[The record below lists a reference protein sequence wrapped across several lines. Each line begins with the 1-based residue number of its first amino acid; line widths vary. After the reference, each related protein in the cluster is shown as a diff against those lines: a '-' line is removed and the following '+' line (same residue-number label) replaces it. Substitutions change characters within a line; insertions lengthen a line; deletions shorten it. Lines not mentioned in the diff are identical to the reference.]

1 MSGMGEWSSSNAH
14 AASCFLSVLKLKIRQ
29 IISFNQ
35 FSLRL
40 QQLIPF
46 YRRTGM
52 PTLQPQDISQPSHTS
67 GIHASFN
74 KAMQAQ
80 RRVWRLVKDVTARW
94 AVTIG
99 GMFSIL
105 AIFLIFIY
113 LFQVV
118 LPLFEPARMELA
130 ASYAVPG
137 AEPGK
142 TLYVAVEEQRKVGCR
157 FTNAGHAVFFSISS
171 GAVIKDI
178 ALPIPSDVRVTVLA
192 PALDKT
198 ATLALGLSNGKAIV
212 VKHTYNSL
220 YSEGGNTIEP
230 EVKFPFGET
239 PLDLIADGASIEAM
253 AFQVHED
260 NAVFVVKAADRP
272 LSLVSL
278 ARKTSFLGDST
289 ETELERVNVPE
300 VDMSLNFMLISSDMK
315 TLYLADKTGR
325 LLRFDISNTA
335 RPVLLEKTQIL
346 PSSVS
351 LVDLRF
357 LGGGF
362 SLVAADSQGRVTQWF
377 PVRKGEA
384 QVLQRI
390 REFGPYK
397 GIPTLLLS
405 EFNRRGF
412 AILGNDGIFSLHYAT
427 SHRTLLKNDINVKS
441 VVAAAF
447 APRNNGVLLA
457 THDRIYFWRVSNHH
471 PEVSWSSL
479 WGKVWYEY
487 YDAPTYTWQSSSA
500 SDDFEPKFSLVPVTF
515 GTFKAAFYAMFFAVP
530 LAILGAMYTANF
542 MSYRMMAL
550 VKPAVEI
557 MGAMPTVIL
566 GFLAGIWFAPFAE
579 THIPSIFCLL
589 LLLMPAMFL
598 ASGLWERLPETWRR
612 RVPPGWEALLLLPVV
627 ILTGFL
633 AFYLGEFIDDIWMNG
648 DCRHWLS
655 HELGIGFDQRNAL
668 IVGVAMGFAVIP
680 PIFTITEDA
689 IYGVPKHLIQGS
701 LALGAT
707 PWQTM
712 MRVVL
717 PTASPAIFSAV
728 MMGLGRAI
736 GETMIVLMATGNTP
750 VMDFSIFQGLRTL
763 SANIAVE
770 MPEAEVGSTH
780 FRVLFLSGLTLF
792 ALTFFF
798 NTLAEMVRHR
808 LRRKYSS
815 L

>member
-1 MSGMGEWSSSNAH
+1 
-14 AASCFLSVLKLKIRQ
+14 
-29 IISFNQ
+29 
-35 FSLRL
+35 
-40 QQLIPF
+40 
-46 YRRTGM
+46 M
-52 PTLQPQDISQPSHTS
+52 PTLQPSQTSQPPSRS
-67 GIHASFN
+67 GIHASFD

-80 RRVWRLVKDVTARW
+80 RRVWRLVKDVTAKW

-99 GMFSIL
+99 GMFSIV

-118 LPLFEPARMELA
+118 LPLFKPADMELA
-130 ASYAVPG
+130 ASYAVPD
-137 AEPGK
+137 ANAGK
-142 TLYVAVEEQRKVGCR
+142 TLYVAMEEQREVGCR
-157 FTNAGHAVFFSISS
+157 FTASGHVVFFKTSD
-171 GAVIKDI
+171 GAVIKDVH
-178 ALPIPSDVRVTVLA
+178 LPIPVNAHVTVLA

-198 ATLALGLSNGKAIV
+198 ATVALGFSNGKAIV
-212 VKHTYNSL
+212 VKHVYK
-220 YSEGGNTIEP
+220 SEYVETGNTIVPNVE
-230 EVKFPFGET
+230 FPFGET
-239 PLDLIADGASIEAM
+239 PLELVSEGRSIEAM

-260 NAVFVVKAADRP
+260 NAVFVVKTENKP

-278 ARKTSFLGDST
+278 ARKTSFLGDT
-289 ETELERVNVPE
+289 AETELERADVPG
-300 VDMSLNFMLISSDMK
+300 VDIVVDFMLLSPDMK
-315 TLYLADKTGR
+315 TLYLADRTGN
-325 LLRFDISNTA
+325 LLRFDTSELTK
-335 RPVLLEKTQIL
+335 PVLLEKTSIL
-346 PSSVS
+346 NQGGS

-362 SLVAADSQGRVTQWF
+362 SLVAVDSSGRITQYF
-377 PVRKGEA
+377 PVRKGDSK
-384 QVLQRI
+384 VLQKI
-390 REFGPYK
+390 REFQLNK
-397 GIPTLLLS
+397 GVSTFLLP

-412 AILGNDGIFSLHYAT
+412 ATLRNDGTFSIHYAT
-427 SHRTLLKNDINVKS
+427 SHRMLLEKNINVKS
-441 VVAAAF
+441 VLAAAF
-447 APRNNGVLLA
+447 APRNNGILLA
-457 THDRIYFWRVSNHH
+457 TENKIYFWRVENHH

-487 YDAPTYTWQSSSA
+487 YDAPAYIWQSSSA

-515 GTFKAAFYAMFFAVP
+515 GTFKAAFYAMLFAVP

-542 MSYRMMAL
+542 MSYSMMSV

-579 THIPSIFCLL
+579 MHIPGIFCFMILVA
-589 LLLMPAMFL
+589 PVMFL
-598 ASGLWERLPETWRR
+598 ASFLWERLPDALRR
-612 RVPPGWEALLLLPVV
+612 RVPSGWEALLLLPVV
-627 ILTGFL
+627 VLTGLL
-633 AFYLGEFIDDIWMNG
+633 AFQLGEFIENIWMNG
-648 DCRHWLS
+648 DCRYWLS

-689 IYGVPKHLIQGS
+689 IYGVPQHLIQGS

-717 PTASPAIFSAV
+717 PTVSPAIFSAV

-750 VMDFSIFQGLRTL
+750 VMDFSVFQGLRTL

-792 ALTFFF
+792 ALTFLF
-798 NTLAEMVRHR
+798 NTLAEMVRHS

>member
-1 MSGMGEWSSSNAH
+1 
-14 AASCFLSVLKLKIRQ
+14 
-29 IISFNQ
+29 
-35 FSLRL
+35 
-40 QQLIPF
+40 
-46 YRRTGM
+46 M
-52 PTLQPQDISQPSHTS
+52 PTLRSQQTSQPLHTT
-67 GIHASFN
+67 GIHASFDR
-74 KAMQAQ
+74 AMQDQ
-80 RRVWRLVKDVTARW
+80 RRVWRLVKDVSAKW

-99 GMFSIL
+99 GMFSLI

-118 LPLFEPARMELA
+118 LPLFKPAHMELA
-130 ASYAVPG
+130 ASYAVP
-137 AEPGK
+137 APNAGK
-142 TLYVAVEEQRKVGCR
+142 TLYVAMEEQREVGCR
-157 FTNAGHAVFFSISS
+157 FTDAGHVVFFKTSD
-171 GAVIKDI
+171 GAVIKDV
-178 ALPIPSDVRVTVLA
+178 ALPIPVDAHVTVLA
-192 PALDKT
+192 SALDKT
-198 ATLALGLSNGKAIV
+198 ATVALGLSNGKAIV
-212 VKHTYNSL
+212 VKHVYSSK
-220 YSEGGNTIEP
+220 YSETGNTIVPDVE
-230 EVKFPFGET
+230 FPFGET
-239 PLDLIADGASIEAM
+239 PLELVSDGTSIDAM

-260 NAVFVVKAADRP
+260 NAVFVVKVQNKP

-278 ARKTSFLGDST
+278 VRKTSFLGDT
-289 ETELERVNVPE
+289 AETELERVEVPG
-300 VDMSLNFMLISSDMK
+300 VDISVDFMLVSPEMK
-315 TLYLADKTGR
+315 TLYLADRTGR
-325 LLRFDISNTA
+325 LLRFDTSEPTK
-335 RPVLLEKTQIL
+335 PVLLEETSIL
-346 PSSVS
+346 NQGVS

-362 SLVAADSQGRVTQWF
+362 SLVAADSQGRITQWF
-377 PVRKGEA
+377 PARKGDSK
-384 QVLQRI
+384 VLQKI
-390 REFGPYK
+390 REFEQHK
-397 GIPTLLLS
+397 GVSTVLLP

-412 AILGNDGIFSLHYAT
+412 ATLRNDGILSIYYAT
-427 SHRTLLKNDINVKS
+427 SHRMLIEKNMDIKS
-441 VVAAAF
+441 ALAAAF
-447 APRNNGVLLA
+447 APRNNAILLA
-457 THDRIYFWRVSNHH
+457 TEDKIYFWQVENHH

-479 WGKVWYEY
+479 WGKVWYEN
-487 YDAPTYTWQSSSA
+487 YDMPSYTWQSSSA

-515 GTFKAAFYAMFFAVP
+515 GTFKAAFYAMLFAVP

-542 MSYRMMAL
+542 MSYRMMAM

-579 THIPSIFCLL
+579 MHIPGIFCFLL
-589 LLLMPAMFL
+589 LIVPVMFL
-598 ASGLWERLPETWRR
+598 ASFLWEKLPETFRR
-612 RVPPGWEALLLLPVV
+612 RVPSGWEALLLLPVV
-627 ILTGFL
+627 ILTLFL
-633 AFYLGEFIDDIWMNG
+633 AFQLGGFIESIWMNG

-689 IYGVPKHLIQGS
+689 IYGVPRHLIEGS

-712 MRVVL
+712 MRVIL

-792 ALTFFF
+792 ALTFLF

>member
-1 MSGMGEWSSSNAH
+1 M
-14 AASCFLSVLKLKIRQ
+14 
-29 IISFNQ
+29 
-35 FSLRL
+35 
-40 QQLIPF
+40 
-46 YRRTGM
+46 
-52 PTLQPQDISQPSHTS
+52 
-67 GIHASFN
+67 
-74 KAMQAQ
+74 
-80 RRVWRLVKDVTARW
+80 VKDVTAKW

-99 GMFSIL
+99 GMFSIV

-130 ASYAVPG
+130 ANYAVPD
-137 AEPGK
+137 ATFGK
-142 TLYVAVEEQRKVGCR
+142 TLYVAMEEQREVGCR
-157 FTNAGHAVFFSISS
+157 FTDAGHVVFFKASDGS
-171 GAVIKDI
+171 VIKDV
-178 ALPIPSDVRVTVLA
+178 ALPIPADAHVTVLA
-192 PALDKT
+192 SALDKT
-198 ATLALGLSNGKAIV
+198 ATVALGLSNGKAVV
-212 VKHTYNSL
+212 VKHVYKSVYAET
-220 YSEGGNTIEP
+220 GNTVMPDVE
-230 EVKFPFGET
+230 FPFGET
-239 PLDLIADGASIEAM
+239 PLELVPDGASIEAM
-253 AFQVHED
+253 AFQLHED
-260 NAVFVVKAADRP
+260 NAFFVVKAANKP

-278 ARKTSFLGDST
+278 SRKTSFLGDST
-289 ETELERVNVPE
+289 ETEMERVE
-300 VDMSLNFMLISSDMK
+300 LSSEDIVSDFILLSPDMK
-315 TLYLADKTGR
+315 TLYLAAKTGV
-325 LLRFDISNTA
+325 LLHFDISEPT
-335 RPVLLEKTQIL
+335 RPVLLEKTKIL
-346 PSSVS
+346 AEGVS

-362 SLVAADSQGRVTQWF
+362 SLIAADSSGRITQWF
-377 PVRKGEA
+377 PVRKGDA
-384 QVLQRI
+384 RVLQRI
-390 REFGPYK
+390 REFGPHK
-397 GIPTLLLS
+397 GVPNFLLP

-412 AILGNDGIFSLHYAT
+412 ATLRNDGIFAIYYAT
-427 SHRTLLKNDINVKS
+427 SHRTLVEKAIDVRS
-441 VVAAAF
+441 VLAAAF
-447 APRNNGVLLA
+447 APRNNGILLA
-457 THDRIYFWRVSNHH
+457 TGDRIYFWRVDNHH

-487 YDAPTYTWQSSSA
+487 YDAPSYTWQSSSA

-542 MSYRMMAL
+542 MSYRMMSL

-579 THIPSIFCLL
+579 MHIPGIFCFMILII
-589 LLLMPAMFL
+589 PAMFL
-598 ASGLWERLPETWRR
+598 ASWLWDRLPDAFRR
-612 RVPPGWEALLLLPVV
+612 RIPEGWEALLLLPVV
-627 ILTGFL
+627 VLTGFL
-633 AFYLGEFIDDIWMNG
+633 AFYMGDFIENVWMNG
-648 DCRHWLS
+648 DCRYWLS
-655 HELGIGFDQRNAL
+655 HKLGIGFDQRNAL

-750 VMDFSIFQGLRTL
+750 VMDFSVFQGLRTL

-792 ALTFFF
+792 ALTFLF